1 VPRPHKSRKQ
11 DDSPEPDR
19 RGGRRG
25 RREADTD
32 STPPGEADQ
41 AGAAR
46 RAEADGIDERIAAT
60 LRIIGGKFGRRR
72 LKYTGDPRTR
82 PMKDRVREALFNL
95 VGPSVIGSHAIDL
108 FAGTGALGLEALSRG
123 AARATFI
130 ERHYPTADTIK
141 ENVASLE
148 VGEISRVTTG
158 DTFLYVRKLP
168 DLGPEPWVVFC
179 SPPYDL
185 YIDRADDVRL
195 MIERLMAAA
204 PAGSTFVIE
213 SDQRFEIESLPTAG
227 REVEWDVRN
236 YPPARVGIGRLAGE
250 ESN

>member
-1 VPRPHKSRKQ
+1 VPRPHKPKKP
-11 DDSPEPDR
+11 DDSPDAERP
-19 RGGRRG
+19 GRRS
-25 RREADTD
+25 RRAAEVDSTAPAEADR
-32 STPPGEADQ
+32 P
-41 AGAAR
+41 AAR
-46 RAEADGIDERIAAT
+46 RAEPDGVDERIAAT

-141 ENVASLE
+141 ENVASLD

-158 DTFLYVRKLP
+158 DTFLFVRKLP
-168 DLGPEPWVVFC
+168 DMGPEPWVVFC

-185 YIDRADDVRL
+185 YVDRADDVRL

-236 YPPARVGIGRLAGE
+236 YPPARVGIGRFQ
-250 ESN
+250 ESST